1 MRKKKIDML
10 LHCKMCG
17 ENVLVKSKYSY
28 FRMCDCGNIEVD
40 TGYDVIQIKKTS
52 QVRWKM
58 KDRWIELKEE
68 E

>member
-28 FRMCDCGNIEVD
+28 FRMCNCGNIEVD
-40 TGYDVIQIKKTS
+40 RGYEVKQIKKTS
-52 QVRWKM
+52 QVRGKM
-58 KDRWIELKEE
+58 KDRRIELKEE

>member
-17 ENVLVKSKYSY
+17 ENVLVKNKYSY